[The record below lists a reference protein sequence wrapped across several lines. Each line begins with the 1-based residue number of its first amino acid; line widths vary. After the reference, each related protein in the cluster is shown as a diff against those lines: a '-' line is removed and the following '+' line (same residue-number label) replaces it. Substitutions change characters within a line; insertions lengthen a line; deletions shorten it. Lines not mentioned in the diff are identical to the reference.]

1 MPGFDLNTNVLVARL
16 PEERDDNN
24 AYNYACVITNFINES
39 DNEGKSKLD
48 TRNEYTFTFK

>member
-24 AYNYACVITNFINES
+24 AYNYACVITNFINGS
-39 DNEGKSKLD
+39 DNEEKSKLD